1 MVTGNRRARSEAG
14 ARSAAAG
21 GALLPDLVLP
31 FLLFGLLAIPAYLA
45 DQVYSGALLLLLLA
59 GAAAGSLLVSAAC
72 VRLPAWS
79 AAPLS
84 TVALAGYLA
93 YTLQLAADRAQI
105 PGDLATIATES
116 LRDGIPRLLAALVPV
131 EPQPDTVAVP
141 IVATWLA
148 GLAAAELAVRGRR
161 VLLGLTPP
169 TLLLAGAAWLVGPAR
184 TANPGPA
191 LWLSMAYAALAV
203 AVLAVSGR
211 VRTPPAGVDPATR
224 RALRLRSAFTAT
236 LGVLLVSALVLG
248 VGPLLAGGVSRTPID
263 PRTYV
268 IPPHVDAYD
277 ENPLIRLSGWAL
289 QPQERLLDTT
299 LDADSRIRL
308 AVLSDYDGVTWRVGA
323 TYRPAGRTMPDS
335 ASSLPQQAVR
345 QTITIAGLTG
355 KLLPAV
361 GTPRQVDGLRV
372 AYDQSSGTLIHP
384 DGLAGGMR
392 YDVTSRYDDIDVNL
406 LPGAQTPTGDS
417 MARYIA
423 IGPGVPQSIQTL
435 AQRLG
440 AENGAPYQRARAIEQ
455 FLGEHYRLDSQAPS
469 GHSYPNLDF
478 FLFGPTDA
486 GGQRGTSEQFAA
498 SFALLAR
505 LLNLPSRVVVGFA
518 AKAGSHPVT
527 AGDGF
532 AWPEIYFQDLGWV
545 AFSPLPEPQATPRP
559 LEEEF
564 RPKPDKTTE
573 PPVSEAPVP
582 TLSAAAPST
591 QDNQGADGPAT
602 GGANVAMIAGVS
614 AGSLLLLTVVVLII
628 ALLLAR
634 AALRRRRLDAPDPT
648 DRVSGAWLEVN
659 DALRLAGRPAPAHL
673 SAAEVSAHAA
683 VAAALAGR
691 HTVRRGVPPID
702 TLAQTVN
709 DSVFGPARAD
719 EATAGQATAQA
730 IAFVTELKARRSWWR
745 RLLWT
750 LHPGP
755 IRWQRRR

>member
-1 MVTGNRRARSEAG
+1 MVTGVRRAPTQAAG
-14 ARSAAAG
+14 A
-21 GALLPDLVLP
+21 ALLPDLVLP
-31 FLLFGLLAIPAYLA
+31 ILLFGLLIIPSYLA
-45 DQVYSGALLLLLLA
+45 DQIYSGTLLLILLA
-59 GAAAGSLLVSAAC
+59 GAAAGSLLVSVVC
-72 VRLPAWS
+72 IRLPAWS
-79 AAPLS
+79 VAPIS

-93 YTLQLAADRAQI
+93 YTLQLAAGRAQI
-105 PGDLATIATES
+105 PGDLPTIASES
-116 LRDGIPRLLAALVPV
+116 LRDGIPRLLAALIPV

-184 TANPGPA
+184 AASAGPA
-191 LWLSMAYAALAV
+191 LWPSMAYAALAV
-203 AVLAVSGR
+203 ALLAVSGR
-211 VRTPPAGVDPATR
+211 VRTPQAGVDPATR
-224 RALRLRSAFTAT
+224 RALRLRSAVTAT
-236 LGVLLVSALVLG
+236 LGVTLVSALVLG
-248 VGPLLAGGVSRTPID
+248 VGPLLAGGVRKTPID

-268 IPPHVDAYD
+268 VPPQVDAYD

-299 LDADSRIRL
+299 LDADGRIRL

-335 ASSLPQQAVR
+335 AGSLPQQAVR

-384 DGLAGGMR
+384 DGLSGGMT
-392 YDVTSRYDDIDVNL
+392 YTVTSRYDDIDVNL
-406 LPGAQTPTGDS
+406 LPGAQTPEDAS

-423 IGPGVPQSIQTL
+423 IGAGVPQSIQAL

-455 FLGEHYRLDSQAPS
+455 FLSEHYRLDSQAPS
-469 GHSYPNLDF
+469 GHAYPNLDF
-478 FLFGPTDA
+478 FLFGPIDA

-498 SFALLAR
+498 SFAVLAR

-518 AKAGSHPVT
+518 AKAGNHPVT
-527 AGDGF
+527 AGDAF
-532 AWPEIYFQDLGWV
+532 AWPEVYFQDLGWV

-564 RPKPDKTTE
+564 RPKPE
-573 PPVSEAPVP
+573 QSSPPPVSEAPVP
-582 TLSAAAPST
+582 TLSAAAPSI
-591 QDNQGADGPAT
+591 QDSQGG
-602 GGANVAMIAGVS
+602 GGAAAGGTNVAMIAGVS
-614 AGSLLLLTVVVLII
+614 AGSLLLLAAVVLVI

-634 AALRRRRLDAPDPT
+634 SALRRRRLDADDPT

-659 DALRLAGRPAPAHL
+659 DALRLAGQPAPPHL
-673 SAAEVSAHAA
+673 SAVEVSAHAA
-683 VAAALAGR
+683 EAAANVKGR
-691 HTVRRGVPPID
+691 HTVRRAAPPID
-702 TLAQTVN
+702 GLAQTVN
-709 DSVFGPARAD
+709 DALFGPARAD
-719 EATAGQATAQA
+719 EAAAGQATAQA
-730 IAFVTELKARRSWWR
+730 VAFVTELKARRSWWC